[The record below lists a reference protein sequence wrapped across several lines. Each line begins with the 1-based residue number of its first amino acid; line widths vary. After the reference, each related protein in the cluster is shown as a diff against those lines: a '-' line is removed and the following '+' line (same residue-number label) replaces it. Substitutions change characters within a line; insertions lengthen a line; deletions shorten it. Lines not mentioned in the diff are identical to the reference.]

1 MANIIPGPGASN
13 QPDQIPPQILQA
25 LMAQAQQAQADPIS
39 LIKNLIVEYAQK
51 DLNVD
56 VQSKAILA
64 LAQAVKLLHEANQ
77 PLQQGVDPQVLAQ
90 IELQKAQA
98 DIQLKQIEL
107 QHKMKLREAELA
119 ARIQSMQQKTQTEA
133 QVKQAEVQMKQE
145 AHTVDQALK
154 VAQAEQKARQ
164 NSQNPPRE

>member
-1 MANIIPGPGASN
+1 MANVIPGPGDLN
-13 QPDQIPPQILQA
+13 QPVQPQPNQTPDQSDQILQA
-25 LMAQAQQAQADPIS
+25 LMAQAPADPIS
-39 LIKNLIVEYAQK
+39 LIKNLIVEYVQK

-56 VQSKAILA
+56 VQTKAILA

-77 PLQQGVDPQVLAQ
+77 PVDPQVLAQ

-107 QHKMKLREAELA
+107 QHKMKLREAELS

-133 QVKQAEVQMKQE
+133 QVKQAEAQMKQE
-145 AHTVDQALK
+145 AHAINQALK
-154 VAQAEQKARQ
+154 VQEARQ
-164 NSQNPPRE
+164 KQARR

>member
-1 MANIIPGPGASN
+1 MANVIPGPGAPN
-13 QPDQIPPQILQA
+13 QPVQPDQIPPQILQA
-25 LMAQAQQAQADPIS
+25 LMAQAPADPIP
-39 LIKNLIVEYAQK
+39 LIKNLIVEYIQK

-64 LAQAVKLLHEANQ
+64 LAQAAKLLHEANQ
-77 PLQQGVDPQVLAQ
+77 PPQQGVDPQVLAQ

-98 DIQLKQIEL
+98 DIQLKQVEL

-119 ARIQSMQQKTQTEA
+119 ARIAQMQAKTQTEA
-133 QVKQAEVQMKQE
+133 QVKQAETRMKQE

-154 VAQAEQKARQ
+154 VAQAEQKA
-164 NSQNPPRE
+164 SQQSKKDG

>member
-1 MANIIPGPGASN
+1 MASVIPGPGAPD
-13 QPDQIPPQILQA
+13 QPNQIPPEILQA
-25 LMAQAQQAQADPIS
+25 LMAQAPADPIP
-39 LIKNLIVEYAQK
+39 LIKNLIVEYTQK

-64 LAQAVKLLHEANQ
+64 LSQAVKLLHEASQ
-77 PLQQGVDPQVLAQ
+77 PPQQGVDPQVLAQ

-119 ARIQSMQQKTQTEA
+119 ARIAQMQAKAQTEA
-133 QVKQAEVQMKQE
+133 QVKQAEARMKQE

-164 NSQNPPRE
+164 NGQNPPKKEG

>member
-1 MANIIPGPGASN
+1 MANVIPGPGTAPQPQPG
-13 QPDQIPPQILQA
+13 QPDQPNQIPPEILQA
-25 LMAQAQQAQADPIS
+25 LMAQAPTDPIP

-64 LAQAVKLLHEANQ
+64 LAQAAKLLHEANQ

-119 ARIQSMQQKTQTEA
+119 ARIAQMQAKTQTEA

-154 VAQAEQKARQ
+154 VQKA
-164 NSQNPPRE
+164 SQQSKKDG